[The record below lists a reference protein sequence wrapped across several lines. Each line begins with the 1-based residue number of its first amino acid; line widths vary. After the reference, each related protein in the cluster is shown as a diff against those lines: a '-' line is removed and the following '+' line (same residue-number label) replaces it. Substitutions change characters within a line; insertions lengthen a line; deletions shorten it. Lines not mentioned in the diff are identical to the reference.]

1 MPAAFYEFNIEQGSD
16 FVSSVKVMKPGGG
29 IFRFIPKANQSVWS
43 GSTLNIDIPEEIK
56 LIKPTATDAFGWLQS
71 QPGTFLTIRSKVKT
85 NQGVTQI
92 EGTRTYSITT
102 VGGFVSAPIFTP
114 NPATKNIIEF
124 NFVPDNTEYNVTM
137 RIPSGTSCGN
147 NNSAPS
153 GTTCYNGKYLYDIEL
168 EYDIGATPATKSKFV
183 IRLLQGR
190 MTFNPNI
197 TT

>member
-92 EGTRTYSITT
+92 EGTRTYGIATVGGLVSAGTITSG
-102 VGGFVSAPIFTP
+102 GGFVSAPIFTP

-153 GTTCYNGKYLYDIEL
+153 GTTCYNGKYLYDIDNYL
-168 EYDIGATPATKSKFV
+168 
-183 IRLLQGR
+183 R
-190 MTFNPNI
+190 
-197 TT
+197 